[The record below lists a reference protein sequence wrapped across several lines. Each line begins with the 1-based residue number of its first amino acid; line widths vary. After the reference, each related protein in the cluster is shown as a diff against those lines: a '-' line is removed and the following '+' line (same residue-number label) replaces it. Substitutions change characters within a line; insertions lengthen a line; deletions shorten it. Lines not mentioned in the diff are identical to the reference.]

1 MNSLFRI
8 KAVLVKEFRQLSRD
22 RITFG
27 MVVMIP
33 LIQLL
38 LFGFAINT
46 DVRNIPIGVVDQSD
60 SSFSRLLVESV
71 KVTQVIRV
79 KQHYLTV
86 NEAEKAIASGD
97 IRAALILPSDLVARS
112 QQQRELGQW
121 LIDGSDTMIA
131 GALLGLKNMP
141 LTDLPTLGI
150 QPLTPTFEITLLY
163 NPSRRSAVNIVP
175 GLLGVILTMTM
186 ILFTS
191 AAIVRERERGNL
203 ELLITTPVHSIEL
216 MIGKIVPYI
225 FVGLIQVAIILGLG
239 HFIFAVPING
249 ALSQILFGTLLFISA
264 SLTLGLVISTIAN
277 TQLQAMQM
285 TVFILLPSILLS
297 GFMFPYEGMP
307 TAAQWLSELLPA
319 THFMRLIRGIVLRGA
334 DLADLWR
341 DTLWLALFTLFGLML
356 AALRFKKIARL
367 ALYWGKQSD
376 STEKYER
383 DSEIERKN
391 SIRKCTANDH

>member
-79 KQHYLTV
+79 KQHYFTV

-239 HFIFAVPING
+239 HFIFAVPINS

-356 AALRFKKIARL
+356 AALRFKKSL
-367 ALYWGKQSD
+367 D
-376 STEKYER
+376 
-383 DSEIERKN
+383 
-391 SIRKCTANDH
+391 